1 MRHYSAESLPRL
13 WWLSPW
19 STCREMHGML
29 KAFQSL
35 AEVDDR
41 ANQILK
47 ADVRYLTVENNSNHA
62 RWLMVM
68 EENETLRRR
77 VAELEAGLDR
87 LHAAII
93 SGGAIVPDAKPEDS
107 SQ

>member
-29 KAFQSL
+29 KAFQAL
-35 AEVDDR
+35 AEVDER

-47 ADVRYLTVENNSNHA
+47 ADVL
-62 RWLMVM
+62 L
-68 EENETLRRR
+68 LRRR
-77 VAELEAGLDR
+77 VAELEDGLDR
-87 LHAAII
+87 LHTAII
-93 SGGAIVPDAKPEDS
+93 TGGAIVPDAKPDDS
-107 SQ
+107 SHE

>member
-29 KAFQSL
+29 RAFQAL

-47 ADVRYLTVENNSNHA
+47 ADVQL
-62 RWLMVM
+62 
-68 EENETLRRR
+68 LRRR
-77 VAELEAGLDR
+77 IAELEA
-87 LHAAII
+87 AVIT
-93 SGGAIVPDAKPEDS
+93 GGAIVPDAKPEDAGHE
-107 SQ
+107 

>member
-29 KAFQSL
+29 RAFQAL

-41 ANQILK
+41 ANMILK
-47 ADVRYLTVENNSNHA
+47 ADVRYLTVENEA
-62 RWLMVM
+62 
-68 EENETLRRR
+68 LRRR
-77 VAELEAGLDR
+77 IAELEA
-87 LHAAII
+87 AVIT
-93 SGGAIVPDAKPEDS
+93 GGAIVPDAQPEDAS
-107 SQ
+107 HE

>member
-1 MRHYSAESLPRL
+1 MRHYGEELPAL

-47 ADVRYLTVENNSNHA
+47 ADIRYLTIENNSNHA
-62 RWLMVM
+62 RWLMLL
-68 EENETLRRR
+68 EENEALRLR
-77 VAELEAGLDR
+77 VDELEA
-87 LHAAII
+87 AIVT
-93 SGGAIVPDAKPEDS
+93 GGAIVPDAKPEDS
-107 SQ
+107 SR

>member
-1 MRHYSAESLPRL
+1 MKRYSAESLPRL

-29 KAFQSL
+29 KAFQAL

-47 ADVRYLTVENNSNHA
+47 ADVL
-62 RWLMVM
+62 L
-68 EENETLRRR
+68 LRRR
-77 VAELEAGLDR
+77 VAELEDGLDR
-87 LHAAII
+87 LHTAII
-93 SGGAIVPDAKPEDS
+93 TGGAIVPDAKPEDVS
-107 SQ
+107 HE

>member
-29 KAFQSL
+29 KAFQAL

-47 ADVRYLTVENNSNHA
+47 ADVL
-62 RWLMVM
+62 L
-68 EENETLRRR
+68 LRRR
-77 VAELEAGLDR
+77 VAELEDGLDR
-87 LHAAII
+87 LHTAII
-93 SGGAIVPDAKPEDS
+93 TGGAIVPDAKPEDS
-107 SQ
+107 SR

>member
-29 KAFQSL
+29 RAFQAL

-41 ANQILK
+41 ANMILK
-47 ADVRYLTVENNSNHA
+47 ADVRYLTVENEA
-62 RWLMVM
+62 
-68 EENETLRRR
+68 LRRR
-77 VAELEAGLDR
+77 IAELEA
-87 LHAAII
+87 AVIT
-93 SGGAIVPDAKPEDS
+93 GGAIVPDAKPEDAS
-107 SQ
+107 HE

>member
-1 MRHYSAESLPRL
+1 MRHYSAESMPRL

-35 AEVDDR
+35 AETDGKL
-41 ANQILK
+41 NQFHLK
-47 ADVRYLTVENNSNHA
+47 KIYELLDQLNEA
-62 RWLMVM
+62 RKDNA
-68 EENETLRRR
+68 ELRRR

-87 LHAAII
+87 LHTAII
-93 SGGAIVPDAKPEDS
+93 TGGAIVPDAKPDDS
-107 SQ
+107 SHE

>member
-1 MRHYSAESLPRL
+1 MKRYSAESLPRL

-29 KAFQSL
+29 KAFQAL

-47 ADVRYLTVENNSNHA
+47 ADVRYLTVENNSNHD

-77 VAELEAGLDR
+77 VAELEA
-87 LHAAII
+87 AIVT
-93 SGGAIVPDAKPEDS
+93 GGAIVPDAKPEDVS
-107 SQ
+107 HE

>member
-1 MRHYSAESLPRL
+1 VRHYSAESLPPL

-29 KAFQSL
+29 RAFQTL

-41 ANQILK
+41 ANMILK

-62 RWLMVM
+62 RWLMVL

-77 VAELEAGLDR
+77 IAELEA
-87 LHAAII
+87 AVIT
-93 SGGAIVPDAKPEDS
+93 GGAIVPDAKPEDADYE
-107 SQ
+107 